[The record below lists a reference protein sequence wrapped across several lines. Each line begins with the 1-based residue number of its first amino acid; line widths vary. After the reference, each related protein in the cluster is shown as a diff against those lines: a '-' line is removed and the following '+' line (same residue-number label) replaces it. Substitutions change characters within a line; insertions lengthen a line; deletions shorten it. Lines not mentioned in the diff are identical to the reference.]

1 MWMKPLRCIRN
12 STNGMR
18 LLLLL
23 LQRYKAGVV
32 TDKLIEAKSG
42 GWAVTHCYLALPWN
56 NNNSYY
62 YYFKNICAKV
72 LMFAHHY
79 SKLYYNLL
87 NQ

>member
-1 MWMKPLRCIRN
+1 MKLLRCIRN
-12 STNGMR
+12 FTNGMR

-32 TDKLIEAKSG
+32 TDNLIEAKSG

-56 NNNSYY
+56 NNYY
-62 YYFKNICAKV
+62 YYFKNIYAKV
-72 LMFAHHY
+72 LMFAYHY